1 MRKVNKILFASLG
14 AVTLGLSGC
23 SVFAKTIQDPGD
35 TQESEGQLKVLK
47 ADYDCEQLSRIDS
60 IKAEYLLENK
70 GYSENDTVSVILEL
84 EQNPLIDRYL
94 NAAGDAYES
103 VGDYAVTAEGM
114 LSTKVIEKEQ
124 EKLVGKLINAGLI
137 DSVDYRYKTILNGIA
152 CTTTYG
158 DFLKLEDYV
167 GVKSA
172 VLQDRY
178 NPAETTSTETGGAVQ
193 NLVDVYETGIF
204 NSSTVDYTGNGTAV
218 AILDSGFDCSH
229 EVFANQPE
237 KGLIDQQYVA
247 SVLDESNA
255 KKTTPDLKLSDVYY
269 SKKFLSSTITRIRT
283 PT

>member
-237 KGLIDQQYVA
+237 KD
-247 SVLDESNA
+247 
-255 KKTTPDLKLSDVYY
+255 
-269 SKKFLSSTITRIRT
+269 
-283 PT
+283 